1 MRYLAGHLGT
11 SVSALVDGQLD
22 PASAER
28 AWAHVHGC
36 PLCSRQVAREGW
48 VKSQLAA
55 MTGGPDAGP
64 PAQLVGSLYDL
75 PRGSRVP
82 ATPGH
87 AAPDPAAAWATVDA
101 IERRERG
108 RRRAGLALAGAGSVS
123 VAVLGFASLSA
134 SPLGISGTPSAP
146 TTAVT
151 GPGTPASKA
160 TLPTTGP
167 TTIPTTGLSS
177 TAYVH
182 GRLPGGWPAPS
193 GTPAGGTDDAAV
205 PPDLRR

>member
-1 MRYLAGHLGT
+1 MRYLGGHLGT

-36 PLCSRQVAREGW
+36 SLCCGQVAREGW

-55 MTGGPDAGP
+55 MTGDAPTAP

-75 PRGSRVP
+75 PGGSRP
-82 ATPGH
+82 FPGHAATPDRATPDR

-108 RRRAGLALAGAGSVS
+108 RRRAGLALVGAGSVS
-123 VAVLGFASLSA
+123 VAVLGFASLTA

-151 GPGTPASKA
+151 RPGTPAESA
-160 TLPTTGP
+160 TIAPT
-167 TTIPTTGLSS
+167 
-177 TAYVH
+177 ARVH
-182 GRLPGGWPAPS
+182 GRLPR
-193 GTPAGGTDDAAV
+193 GTYDRTGTGAGDAAV
-205 PPDLRR
+205 PPELRR